1 MLRHMPGDIEKRRFS
16 ADEYQ
21 LMGQVGIFSG
31 DDRVELI
38 DGEVVEM
45 RPIGPVHAAAVTR
58 ATHAL
63 VRAAGAHACIRVQT
77 PVRLDDRSEP
87 QPDLVIARFR
97 EDFYR
102 NAHPQ
107 PADILLV
114 IEIADAS
121 LRYDRQIKAPLYARH
136 GIIEYWLVDLAS
148 REITCHAIPKEG
160 SYRESTVHGPGEA
173 RAPRSLPD
181 CRIAADD
188 LL

>member
-1 MLRHMPGDIEKRRFS
+1 MCVAVEVLSETSDH
-16 ADEYQ
+16 
-21 LMGQVGIFSG
+21 QVGLGF
-31 DDRVELI
+31 
-38 DGEVVEM
+38 
-45 RPIGPVHAAAVTR
+45 
-58 ATHAL
+58 
-63 VRAAGAHACIRVQT
+63 
-77 PVRLDDRSEP
+77 
-87 QPDLVIARFR
+87 ARFR